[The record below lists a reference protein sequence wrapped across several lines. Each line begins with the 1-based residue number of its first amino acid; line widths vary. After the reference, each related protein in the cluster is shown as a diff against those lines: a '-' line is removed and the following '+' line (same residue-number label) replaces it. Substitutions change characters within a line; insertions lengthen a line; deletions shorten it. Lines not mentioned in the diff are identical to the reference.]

1 MTKLL
6 LSIGYE
12 RRIFNLQRRNAR
24 LGFSMVE
31 YLATLVIAAILLFMT
46 LSNFRSV
53 VDRSRVSTAM
63 GEFRTAILLA
73 RAEAIRHRWR
83 VDVIPVNAKDWG
95 KGWLVLIDAN
105 NNQRFD
111 SGDLLLHRSQVD
123 TKGLVVE
130 ANLRDSKK
138 SYLAFDSRGHPR
150 SAASSQIPQIGS
162 FTFSVS
168 AQRLKIII
176 SFLGRIRVCDPLKDS
191 TTC

>member
-95 KGWLVLIDAN
+95 KVGW
-105 NNQRFD
+105 
-111 SGDLLLHRSQVD
+111 
-123 TKGLVVE
+123 
-130 ANLRDSKK
+130 
-138 SYLAFDSRGHPR
+138 
-150 SAASSQIPQIGS
+150 
-162 FTFSVS
+162 
-168 AQRLKIII
+168 
-176 SFLGRIRVCDPLKDS
+176 C
-191 TTC
+191 